1 MLSYSAGGGVQY
13 ERSDVGAG
21 TSGAVVIPGCSD
33 AGGGVVM
40 PGCDGAVMPGWVG
53 AAIAT
58 PALTKAAPTIAAN
71 VTAATAPVDGDRWRP
86 PDRGFLNCFM
96 TSLQSCCFANT

>member
-1 MLSYSAGGGVQY
+1 
-13 ERSDVGAG
+13 
-21 TSGAVVIPGCSD
+21 
-33 AGGGVVM
+33 M

-71 VTAATAPVDGDRWRP
+71 VTAATAPVDGDR
-86 PDRGFLNCFM
+86 
-96 TSLQSCCFANT
+96 